1 MESSRDD
8 DPAPVVTYYFP
19 VEVEVRTVPVVEV
32 RTVPV
37 YVGEDPRPLIDEAFR
52 AFAASLERA

>member
-1 MESSRDD
+1 MESSSGDD
-8 DPAPVVTYYFP
+8 RAPVVTYYFP

-37 YVGEDPRPLIDEAFR
+37 YISEDPRPLIDEAFR